1 MTPASRT
8 PSITSE
14 QVETTQATTAM
25 VVRLQGEAA
34 MSRRLLGRPM
44 GKLTI
49 IVLGLAVALAVL
61 VPTAALATPPD
72 TFRIPVEGTFID
84 EGASAACGFD
94 VLFEISG
101 VQTVQVLYDAAGNPI
116 RVQVHKNFEGTF
128 SANGITLR
136 QIERGQVFIDL
147 VEGTETDIGLVFRVF
162 LPGGGTVIADVG
174 RLVFDAEGNLIFEAG
189 PHPALHGDFAAL
201 CAALS

>member
-1 MTPASRT
+1 MR
-8 PSITSE
+8 
-14 QVETTQATTAM
+14 
-25 VVRLQGEAA
+25 
-34 MSRRLLGRPM
+34 GR
-44 GKLTI
+44 
-49 IVLGLAVALAVL
+49 
-61 VPTAALATPPD
+61 
-72 TFRIPVEGTFID
+72 
-84 EGASAACGFD
+84 
-94 VLFEISG
+94 
-101 VQTVQVLYDAAGNPI
+101 
-116 RVQVHKNFEGTF
+116 F

-136 QIERGQVFIDL
+136 EIERGQIVIDL